1 MNDQG
6 SELQEA
12 HRLSGAAAKPPAG
25 LRSLDALRTLPIRW
39 RILLIAALNTIVAVI
54 CAAVIWDGA
63 QELTLARNEL
73 RDSRESERLLATL
86 ESQVGRLQNLIHRYF
101 MQSNIDL
108 LKEITD
114 LREAL
119 LGTLVNRATSDPILS
134 KSAEDLMQA
143 TERFVTGFSDL
154 RNVQAAI
161 ANSYENQELKPAHE
175 MAGLYAILE
184 DSTKGNALIWP
195 ALSKSRESFS
205 TTLVQTNVFY
215 LTPTRQAAEEV
226 TKNLETIEATIPV
239 MMDLAD
245 NDLQRGA
252 LGALGYRAVSWR
264 LGVAQLSESFAI
276 RTRLLR
282 DVIDGNQMAMSSTI
296 DVLSRNIRERDR
308 LAYVRFEQTLS
319 EVYVRIAIVAIL
331 ALSISVLIGLAI
343 AASIVRPLRE
353 LMDAMHAI
361 VAGDYARPVRDVNA
375 HDEIGAMA
383 RAVEVFREN
392 AIAKLKAE
400 QELKASKERAESALR
415 ELQETQQ
422 SLIEAEKLA
431 ALGGLVAGV
440 AHEVNNPVG
449 ISLTVASSF
458 ARRCDRFSD
467 EISDGQVRR
476 SKLDEFIAGSQ
487 EAAKQLVANL
497 NRAADLIQSFKQVAV
512 DRSHAERRLFDLA
525 ESTEQIIASLRPA
538 LKRSS
543 ISLAVDV
550 PSGIQMDS
558 YPGPYG
564 QVLTNLVLNA
574 LVHAFPDR
582 RPGSMRL
589 SARRIGSE
597 QVEIQFQDDG
607 VGMNEDVQRRA
618 FEPFFTTRRSRGG
631 TGLGLHIVYNLVTR
645 RLGGRL
651 RLDSEL
657 GRGTTFTIRLPL
669 VAPKNEF
676 ADGARAASM
685 AEST

>member
-1 MNDQG
+1 MRFL
-6 SELQEA
+6 E
-12 HRLSGAAAKPPAG
+12 
-25 LRSLDALRTLPIRW
+25 ALRALPIRS
-39 RILLIAALNTIVAVI
+39 RILLLAALNTIVAII

-63 QELTLARNEL
+63 QDLTLARNEL
-73 RDSRESERLLATL
+73 RQSRDSDRLLVEL
-86 ESQVGRLQNLIHRYF
+86 ESQAGRLQNLIHRYF
-101 MQSNIDL
+101 NQPNTDL
-108 LKEITD
+108 LTEITG
-114 LREAL
+114 LRETL
-119 LGTLVNRATSDPILS
+119 LGTLVNRASRDPILS
-134 KSAEDLMQA
+134 RSAEDLMQS
-143 TERFVTGFSDL
+143 TERFVKGFSDL
-154 RNVQAAI
+154 RNVQSAI
-161 ANSYENQELKPAHE
+161 STSYENQVLKPAHE

-184 DSTKGNALIWP
+184 DATKGNALIWP
-195 ALSKSRESFS
+195 ALNKSRESFS
-205 TTLVQTNVFY
+205 TTLVLTNVFY
-215 LTPTRQAAEEV
+215 LTPSRETAEEV
-226 TKNLETIEATIPV
+226 TKNLETIEGTVPV

-264 LGVAQLSESFAI
+264 LGIAQLMESFAI

-282 DVIDGNQMAMSSTI
+282 EAIDGNQMAMSSTI
-296 DVLSRNIRERDR
+296 DALSRSIREQDR
-308 LAYVRFEQTLS
+308 LAYERFEQTLS

-331 ALSISVLIGLAI
+331 ALSLSVLIGLAI

-353 LMDAMHAI
+353 LMNTMGAI
-361 VAGDYARPVRDVNA
+361 VAGDYARPVRDVDA

-383 RAVEVFREN
+383 RAVDVFREN

-400 QELKASKERAESALR
+400 QELKASKERAEGALR

-458 ARRCDRFSD
+458 ARRADRFSE
-467 EISDGQVRR
+467 EIADGQVRR
-476 SKLDEFIAGSQ
+476 SKLDEFIAGSR

-543 ISLAVDV
+543 ITLTVEV
-550 PSGIQMDS
+550 PPGIQMDS

-574 LVHAFPDR
+574 LAHAFPNKR
-582 RPGSMRL
+582 AGSMRL
-589 SARRIGSE
+589 AARPIDAE
-597 QVEIQFQDDG
+597 QVQIRFEDDG
-607 VGMNEDVQRRA
+607 VGMSEDVQRRA

-651 RLDSEL
+651 RLDSEP

-669 VAPKNEF
+669 IAPKSEF
-676 ADGARAASM
+676 ADDSRAASM
-685 AEST
+685 AGST